1 MSARSGSLGWVVIA
15 GAITIAVSGAMWGLL
30 DSQFVDSMIATDV
43 WAASTEPIVSQ
54 GREYVIA
61 TWDWLLLVI
70 ALRVGL
76 EAMVAS
82 RLRGAA
88 TSLPKE
94 TMVIFSAHLI
104 LIVLVLVFSE
114 MTQPMYA
121 IATDTTNATGQA
133 VASAGYDEGVKIG
146 YEWGIGVLPAV
157 LLLVTDVW
165 YLSAPIRRDML
176 RR

>member
-15 GAITIAVSGAMWGLL
+15 GAITVAVAGAMWGLL
-30 DSQFVDSMIATDV
+30 DSQFVDQMIATDV
-43 WAASTEPIVSQ
+43 WQAPANSIVSQ
-54 GREYVIA
+54 GRGYVIT

-70 ALRVGL
+70 VLRVGI
-76 EAMVAS
+76 EALVAS

-88 TSLPKE
+88 TSLPKA
-94 TMVIFSAHLI
+94 TMVLFAAHLI
-104 LIVLVLVFSE
+104 LVVLILVFGE
-114 MTQPMYA
+114 MAAPMYD

-133 VASAGYDEGVKIG
+133 VANAGYDEGVKIG